1 MLLRYMFS
9 RKNDF
14 SISPANIIRVIEGVR
29 YLAKQ
34 QGGSSMLENYRLLGK
49 RTAIVGGI
57 VLVAVPTVTAI
68 GVRVISR
75 KIKKKR
81 DEKRYAKKKIVSRLG
96 HKNNEIDKSSLSTYM
111 PNTFYIRCG
120 KRICDIAVSVAA
132 LPLVLGIIGICGILI
147 KKEDKGPIFY
157 NAPRVG
163 INGTEFTMY
172 KLRSMKVDSPDLVM
186 EDGSTYNGAD
196 DPRMTQV
203 GALMRRTS
211 LDEIPQ
217 FLNVLRGDMSVVGP
231 RPDLKREVELYE
243 GEEILK
249 LAVKP
254 GITGYA
260 AVYGRNSLPWKKR
273 LELDVYYIK
282 HFSFFTDLKIFFK
295 TFASVLGQEGIY
307 VKEDSGHALPQKA
320 VSSDK

>member
-1 MLLRYMFS
+1 MILRYMFN
-9 RKNDF
+9 RKKYF
-14 SISPANIIRVIEGVR
+14 TMSPADIIRLIEGVR

-34 QGGSSMLENYRLLGK
+34 QGGKTMLENYRLLGK
-49 RTAIVGGI
+49 RTAIIGGI
-57 VLVAVPTVTAI
+57 ALIAVPTVTAI
-68 GVRVISR
+68 GVKVVSR
-75 KIKKKR
+75 KLKKKR

-96 HKNNEIDKSSLSTYM
+96 HKNDEIDKTTLSTYM
-111 PNTFYIRCG
+111 PNTLYLRLG
-120 KRICDIAVSVAA
+120 KRLCDIVISTTA
-132 LPLVLGIIGICGILI
+132 LPFVLAIIGVCGIFI

-163 INGTEFTMY
+163 MNGTEFTMY
-172 KLRSMKVDSPDLVM
+172 KLRSMKVNSPDLVM
-186 EDGSTYNGAD
+186 EDGSTYNGAED
-196 DPRMTQV
+196 SRMTHI
-203 GALMRRTS
+203 GAFMRRTS

-217 FLNVLRGDMSVVGP
+217 FINVLRGNMSIVGP

-243 GEEILK
+243 GEEMLK

-282 HFSFFTDLKIFFK
+282 HLSFFTDIKIFFK
-295 TFASVLGQEGIY
+295 TFISVLRQEGIY
-307 VKEDSGHALPQKA
+307 IKDDSAAALPKEASKPAQ
-320 VSSDK
+320 